1 MTKQFGY
8 GNSAGDCQMSAVERI
23 NDRNALIA
31 LQHDIVA
38 PADTFVPKPPA
49 SAQDSNSAIQQTD
62 NARGKRLRPLLA
74 LAPYLGRYRA
84 KVIAA
89 LVALI
94 VASLATLVVPIAVR
108 RMIDFGFT
116 ADSVSMI
123 NSYFSLMIAVVA
135 VLALASASRVYLVT
149 TLGERIVA
157 DLRRDVFSHLTSLS
171 PAFFDSAS
179 SGELVSR
186 LTADT
191 TQIKAAVVV
200 SISTA
205 LRNLMLFAGA
215 SVMMVVSSPRL
226 SGTVIAVIPL
236 IVLPLVAFGRRVRT
250 LSRGAQD
257 TLAEASSYASE
268 LIGAMRTL
276 QAFTN
281 ERLATGRF
289 DLEVERAYGAA
300 RNSTRARSFLTAI
313 VIFLIFSSIVAV
325 LWVGSQD
332 VLSGQ
337 ITAGRLS
344 QFLLYAALAAGALSE
359 LSQVWGDVSAASGA
373 SERLFE
379 ILRLKPAIAA
389 PASPRALPTPSRGD
403 VNFNNVR
410 FAYPTRPGTDVVD
423 GISFAVKAGEKIA
436 IVGPSGAGKSTLF
449 HLLLRFY
456 DPKNGV
462 ISLDGVDVCDA
473 DPRDVR
479 SRIALVPQEP
489 VIFATNARENIR
501 FGRPEAGDAEVESA
515 AILAHAI
522 EFIRRLPNGFE
533 TELGERGVTLSGG
546 QRQRIAIARAILRD
560 APLLLLDEATSSLD
574 AESETLVQT
583 ALAELMRHRTTLVIA
598 HRLATVLSC
607 DRILVIEQGRIVEQG
622 THAAL
627 VAKNG
632 LYARLARL
640 QLQHG

>member
-1 MTKQFGY
+1 
-8 GNSAGDCQMSAVERI
+8 MSAVERI
-23 NDRNALIA
+23 DDRNAPIG
-31 LQHDIVA
+31 LQHYIVA
-38 PADTFVPKPPA
+38 PADTFDPKPRA
-49 SAQDSNSAIQQTD
+49 STQASNSANQKTD
-62 NARGKRLRPLLA
+62 DARGEPLLA
-74 LAPYLGRYRA
+74 LAPYLSRYRA

-389 PASPRALPTPSRGD
+389 PATPRALPTPSRGD

-462 ISLDGVDVCDA
+462 ISLDGVSICDA

-522 EFIRRLPNGFE
+522 EFIDRLPNGFE

>member
-1 MTKQFGY
+1 
-8 GNSAGDCQMSAVERI
+8 MSAVERI

-31 LQHDIVA
+31 LQYDVA
-38 PADTFVPKPPA
+38 ASADTFVPKPPA

-62 NARGKRLRPLLA
+62 NARGERLRPLLG

-215 SVMMVVSSPRL
+215 SVMMVISSPRL
-226 SGTVIAVIPL
+226 SGAVIAVIPL

-337 ITAGRLS
+337 IRAGRLS

-389 PASPRALPTPSRGD
+389 PALPRALPTPSRGD

-410 FAYPTRPGTDVVD
+410 FAYPTRPATDVVD

-501 FGRPEAGDAEVESA
+501 FGRPEAGDTEVESA

-522 EFIRRLPNGFE
+522 EFIDRLPNGFE
-533 TELGERGVTLSGG
+533 TKLGERGVTLSGG

-560 APLLLLDEATSSLD
+560 TPLLLLDEATSSLD

>member
-1 MTKQFGY
+1 
-8 GNSAGDCQMSAVERI
+8 MSAVERI
-23 NDRNALIA
+23 DDRDVLIA
-31 LQHDIVA
+31 LPRDIKL
-38 PADTFVPKPPA
+38 PAIAAVPKPRA
-49 SAQDSNSAIQQTD
+49 DTQENSSSVQAKDSS
-62 NARGKRLRPLLA
+62 ARGERLRPLLA
-74 LAPYLGRYRA
+74 LGPYLARYRTKTA
-84 KVIAA
+84 AA
-89 LVALI
+89 LVALT
-94 VASLATLVVPIAVR
+94 VASLATLVVPVAVR

-116 ADSVSMI
+116 ADSVNMI

-157 DLRRDVFSHLTSLS
+157 DLRRNVFSHLTSLS

-191 TQIKAAVVV
+191 TQIKSAVVV

-205 LRNLMLFAGA
+205 LRNFMLFAGA
-215 SVMMVVSSPRL
+215 ATMMVISSPRL

-236 IVLPLVAFGRRVRT
+236 IVLPLVAFGRKVRT

-289 DLEVERAYGAA
+289 DREVERAYVAA
-300 RNSTRARSFLTAI
+300 RNSTRARSYLTAI
-313 VIFLIFSSIVAV
+313 VIFLVFSSIVAV
-325 LWVGSQD
+325 LWVGSHD
-332 VLSGQ
+332 VLNGQ
-337 ITAGRLS
+337 ITAGRLG

-373 SERLFE
+373 AERLFE
-379 ILRLKPAIAA
+379 ILRLRPAIAA
-389 PASPRALPTPSRGD
+389 PASPRALPAPSRGD
-403 VNFNNVR
+403 VGFAKVR
-410 FAYPTRPGTDVVD
+410 FAYPTRPETDVVD
-423 GISFAVKAGEKIA
+423 GISFAVKAGEKVA

-456 DPKNGV
+456 DPAGGG
-462 ISLDGVDVCDA
+462 ISLDGVDISEA
-473 DPRDVR
+473 DPREVR

-489 VIFATNARENIR
+489 VIFATTARENIR
-501 FGRPEAGDAEVESA
+501 FGRPDASDAEVERVA
-515 AILAHAI
+515 TLAHAV
-522 EFIRRLPNGFE
+522 EFIDRLPLGFE

-583 ALAELMRHRTTLVIA
+583 ALEELMRRRTTLVIA

-607 DRILVIEQGRIVEQG
+607 DRILVIDRGRIVEQG
-622 THAAL
+622 THTAL
-627 VAKNG
+627 LAQNG

-640 QLQHG
+640 QFQNT

>member
-1 MTKQFGY
+1 
-8 GNSAGDCQMSAVERI
+8 MSAVERI
-23 NDRNALIA
+23 DDRDALIA
-31 LQHDIVA
+31 LPRDVKMPAIA
-38 PADTFVPKPPA
+38 AFPKPRADTQENSSSVQEK
-49 SAQDSNSAIQQTD
+49 DSS
-62 NARGKRLRPLLA
+62 ARGERLRPLLA
-74 LAPYLGRYRA
+74 LAPYLARYRTKTA
-84 KVIAA
+84 AA
-89 LVALI
+89 LVALT
-94 VASLATLVVPIAVR
+94 VASLATLVVPVAVR

-116 ADSVSMI
+116 ADSVNMI

-191 TQIKAAVVV
+191 TQIKSAVVV

-205 LRNLMLFAGA
+205 LRNFMLFAGA
-215 SVMMVVSSPRL
+215 ATMMVISSPRL

-236 IVLPLVAFGRRVRT
+236 IVLPLVAFGRKVRT

-289 DLEVERAYGAA
+289 DWEVERAYLAA

-313 VIFLIFSSIVAV
+313 VIFLVFSSIVAV
-325 LWVGSQD
+325 LWVGSHD

-337 ITAGRLS
+337 ITAGRLG

-373 SERLFE
+373 AERLFE
-379 ILRLKPAIAA
+379 ILRLRPAIAA

-403 VNFNNVR
+403 VSFAKVR
-410 FAYPTRPGTDVVD
+410 FAYPTRPETDVVD
-423 GISFAVKAGEKIA
+423 GISFAVKAGEKVA

-456 DPKNGV
+456 DPASGA
-462 ISLDGVDVCDA
+462 ISLDGVDISDA
-473 DPRDVR
+473 DPREVR
-479 SRIALVPQEP
+479 GRIALVPQEP
-489 VIFATNARENIR
+489 VIFATTARENIR
-501 FGRPEAGDAEVESA
+501 FGRPGASDAEVERA
-515 AILAHAI
+515 ATLAHAA
-522 EFIRRLPNGFE
+522 EFIDRLPLGFE

-583 ALAELMRHRTTLVIA
+583 ALEELMRRRTTLVIA

-607 DRILVIEQGRIVEQG
+607 DRILVIDRGRIVEQG

-627 VAKNG
+627 LAQNG
-632 LYARLARL
+632 LYGRLARL
-640 QLQHG
+640 QFQNT

>member
-1 MTKQFGY
+1 
-8 GNSAGDCQMSAVERI
+8 MSAVERI
-23 NDRNALIA
+23 DHQDALIA
-31 LQHDIVA
+31 LPRDITMPGIA
-38 PADTFVPKPPA
+38 AVPKPRA
-49 SAQDSNSAIQQTD
+49 GRQENSSSVQAKDGSAH
-62 NARGKRLRPLLA
+62 GERLRPLLA
-74 LAPYLGRYRA
+74 LVPYLARYRTKTA
-84 KVIAA
+84 AA
-89 LVALI
+89 LVALT
-94 VASLATLVVPIAVR
+94 VASLATLVVPVAVR

-116 ADSVSMI
+116 ADSVNMI

-191 TQIKAAVVV
+191 TQIKSAVVV

-205 LRNLMLFAGA
+205 LRNFMLFAGA
-215 SVMMVVSSPRL
+215 ATMMVISSPRL

-236 IVLPLVAFGRRVRT
+236 IVLPLVAFGRKVRT

-289 DLEVERAYGAA
+289 DREVERAYVAA

-313 VIFLIFSSIVAV
+313 VIFLVFSSIVAV
-325 LWVGSQD
+325 LWVGSHD
-332 VLSGQ
+332 VLNGQ
-337 ITAGRLS
+337 ITAGRLG

-373 SERLFE
+373 AERLFE
-379 ILRLKPAIAA
+379 ILRLRPAIAA
-389 PASPRALPTPSRGD
+389 PASPRTLPALSRGD
-403 VNFNNVR
+403 VGFAKVR
-410 FAYPTRPGTDVVD
+410 FAYPTRPETEVVD
-423 GISFAVKAGEKIA
+423 GISFAVKAGEKVA

-456 DPKNGV
+456 DPTSGA
-462 ISLDGVDVCDA
+462 ISLDGVDISDA
-473 DPRDVR
+473 DPREVR
-479 SRIALVPQEP
+479 GRIALVPQEP
-489 VIFATNARENIR
+489 VIFATTARENIR
-501 FGRPEAGDAEVESA
+501 FGRPSASDAEVERA
-515 AILAHAI
+515 ATLAHAA
-522 EFIRRLPNGFE
+522 EFIDRLPLGFE

-583 ALAELMRHRTTLVIA
+583 ALEELMRRRTTLVIA

-607 DRILVIEQGRIVEQG
+607 DRILVIDRGQIVEQG

-627 VAKNG
+627 LAQNG

-640 QLQHG
+640 QFQNT

>member
-1 MTKQFGY
+1 
-8 GNSAGDCQMSAVERI
+8 MSVVERL
-23 NDRNALIA
+23 DDQDALIA
-31 LQHDIVA
+31 LPRDVTLAAIAAVA
-38 PADTFVPKPPA
+38 QRSSARESSST
-49 SAQDSNSAIQQTD
+49 AQDKDKS
-62 NARGKRLRPLLA
+62 ARGERLRPLLA
-74 LAPYLGRYRA
+74 LAPYLARYRTKTA
-84 KVIAA
+84 AA
-89 LVALI
+89 LVALT
-94 VASLATLVVPIAVR
+94 VASLATLVVPLAVR

-135 VLALASASRVYLVT
+135 VLALASASRLYLVT

-157 DLRRDVFSHLTSLS
+157 DLRRDVFSHLTRLS
-171 PAFFDSAS
+171 PSFFDSAS

-191 TQIKAAVVV
+191 TQIKSAVVV

-205 LRNLMLFAGA
+205 LRNFMLFAGA
-215 SVMMVVSSPRL
+215 ATMMVISSPRL
-226 SGTVIAVIPL
+226 SGAVIAVIPL

-257 TLAEASSYASE
+257 TLAAASAYASE
-268 LIGAMRTL
+268 LIGAMRPL

-289 DLEVERAYGAA
+289 DVEVERAYVAA

-313 VIFLIFSSIVAV
+313 VIFLVFSSIAAV
-325 LWVGSQD
+325 LWVGSHD
-332 VLSGQ
+332 VLNGQ

-373 SERLFE
+373 AERLFE

-389 PASPRALPTPSRGD
+389 PAAAIALPAPSRGD
-403 VNFNNVR
+403 VSFGNVR
-410 FAYPTRPGTDVVD
+410 FCYPTRPDTAAVN
-423 GISFAVKAGEKIA
+423 GISFTVKAGERVA

-456 DPKNGV
+456 DPASGS
-462 ISLDGVDVCDA
+462 ISLDGVEIRNA
-473 DPRDVR
+473 DPRAVR
-479 SRIALVPQEP
+479 GCLALVPQEP
-489 VIFATNARENIR
+489 VIFATSARENIR
-501 FGRPEAGDAEVESA
+501 FGRPEASDAEVEHA
-515 AILAHAI
+515 AALAHAT
-522 EFIRRLPNGFE
+522 EFIDRLPRGFE

-583 ALAELMRHRTTLVIA
+583 ALEELMRHRTTLVIA

-607 DRILVIEQGRIVEQG
+607 DRILVIDQGEIVEQG

-627 VAKNG
+627 IGQDG

-640 QLQHG
+640 QLQHA